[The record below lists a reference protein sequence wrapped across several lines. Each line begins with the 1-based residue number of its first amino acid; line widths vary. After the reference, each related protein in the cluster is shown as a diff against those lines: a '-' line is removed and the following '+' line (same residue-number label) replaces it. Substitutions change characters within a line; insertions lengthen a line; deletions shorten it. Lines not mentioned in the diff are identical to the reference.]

1 MKDFSIIDKLK
12 RSKILDLLQEGK
24 RIDGRALDEHRTLEV
39 ATGVIPH
46 ANGSARV
53 RLGDTEVVAGVK
65 IQPDRPFPDTGD
77 RGIFICT
84 AEILPL
90 AHPSAETG
98 PPQPPVIELARVVD
112 RGIRESGMIDLSQCV
127 LEENKSVIG
136 IFSDNVVTDHDGN
149 LFDTCS
155 YASVA
160 AIMTSKM
167 PKWEMKDGEPVVVE
181 GENVD
186 TPITTIPVSITMGRI
201 GEFILTDPNIDE
213 WACLDARITITTN
226 SDGNI
231 VALQKGG
238 KDGFTYEQLVKCS
251 EISISSGA
259 KIREIIKKAVGETQ

>member
-1 MKDFSIIDKLK
+1 M
-12 RSKILDLLQEGK
+12 
-24 RIDGRALDEHRTLEV
+24 
-39 ATGVIPH
+39 
-46 ANGSARV
+46 
-53 RLGDTEVVAGVK
+53 
-65 IQPDRPFPDTGD
+65 
-77 RGIFICT
+77 
-84 AEILPL
+84 

-167 PKWEMKDGEPVVVE
+167 PKWEMKDGEPVLVE